1 MAVIPGRPPHCSSVT
16 SVYLV
21 VAIRFLA
28 KNILRAVLKSAS
40 TLGGVPMAVPPS
52 QRAPKALRPFFSDF
66 LAIYCKQIEKDFYR
80 CREEAER
87 NKALIE
93 QRRQDK
99 AVRTKAV
106 ADELV
111 ALDEGLCHHIKRH
124 RVALDEEHRH
134 YADEFTERMKEACC
148 HHEASLEA
156 TLSAVIAE

>member
-1 MAVIPGRPPHCSSVT
+1 M
-16 SVYLV
+16 
-21 VAIRFLA
+21 
-28 KNILRAVLKSAS
+28 
-40 TLGGVPMAVPPS
+40 
-52 QRAPKALRPFFSDF
+52 
-66 LAIYCKQIEKDFYR
+66 
-80 CREEAER
+80 
-87 NKALIE
+87 IE

-99 AVRTKAV
+99 AVHTKAV